1 MNEKKK
7 ILIVEDEVILS
18 TWLRF
23 QLEDEGY
30 EVCGNFTTG
39 EEAVE
44 FVQNTIP
51 DLILMDIHLVGE
63 IDGIEAAKIITGKSN
78 IPIIFMTGYE
88 IPEVAKRTLKIK
100 PVAYLSKPVNMWNLK
115 PIFESIFS

>member
-51 DLILMDIHLVGE
+51 DLILMDIHLVG
-63 IDGIEAAKIITGKSN
+63 
-78 IPIIFMTGYE
+78 
-88 IPEVAKRTLKIK
+88 
-100 PVAYLSKPVNMWNLK
+100 
-115 PIFESIFS
+115 